1 METVILIGFLVAGL
15 LTSFSLIF
23 FSEHFSPF
31 SSGVVKNMNSEY
43 KQKVDYL
50 KKIKHNFSRIKQ
62 VHA

>member
-1 METVILIGFLVAGL
+1 MEAVILIGFLIAGL

-23 FSEHFSPF
+23 FSKHFSPF
-31 SSGVVKNMNSEY
+31 NSEVVKNMNSEY